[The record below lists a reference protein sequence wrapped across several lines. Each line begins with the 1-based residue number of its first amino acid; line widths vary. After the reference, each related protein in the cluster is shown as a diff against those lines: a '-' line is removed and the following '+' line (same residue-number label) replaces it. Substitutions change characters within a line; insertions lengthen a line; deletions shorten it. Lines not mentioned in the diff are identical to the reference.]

1 MVRVKSKK
9 DDDPRVQALRKKGRY
24 LTDLILEYVDKRKE
38 RGGVSIYQLADL
50 CGVSVGAISGALPRF
65 KNEVQIVEKKESG
78 KNKKLFYPKNFEIQ
92 QKIPGYFEIHKNDLG
107 KQWGKKAIGYVI
119 SNNQYL
125 ILPKEISRYKNSFK
139 NEIKF
144 EKDKDKIKF
153 VLPDPIFYYYELQ
166 NKGVQ
171 VTPTLNQIKI
181 NILNEKKE
189 KPKSGKTYLKN
200 IQVIFVEDEYDVTY
214 ERLRKIFKQN
224 FKYYETNSIIDKN
237 YNITLGTNGKK
248 NFRYAI
254 IDWVLLNRKV
264 SQKEIKGLI
273 KKYPKTKFLLITANT
288 ITTKQILGYIRAGFY
303 SFFSKSVKRL
313 GEKITNFIEEDIN
326 NG

>member
-1 MVRVKSKK
+1 MKSKK
-9 DDDPRVQALRKKGRY
+9 DDDPRVRALKKKGRY

-50 CGVSVGAISGALPRF
+50 CGVSVGAISGAIRRF
-65 KNEVQIVEKKESG
+65 KDEVKSIEEKESG
-78 KNKKLFYPKNFEIQ
+78 RTKKLFYPKNFEIQ
-92 QKIPGYFEIHKNDLG
+92 KKIPGYFEIHKNELG
-107 KQWGKKAIGYVI
+107 KQWGKKAMGYVI

-125 ILPKEISRYKNSFK
+125 ILPKEISRYKSLVK

-144 EKDKDKIKF
+144 EKDKDEIRF
-153 VLPDPIFYYYELQ
+153 GLPDPIFDYYELW
-166 NKGVQ
+166 NRDVQ

-181 NILNEKKE
+181 KILNEKIE
-189 KPKSGKTYLKN
+189 KPKSRKTNLKN
-200 IQVIFVEDEYDVTY
+200 IQVILVEDEHDITY
-214 ERLRKIFKQN
+214 ERLRKILKQN
-224 FKYYETNSIIDKN
+224 FKYYETDSIIDKN
-237 YNITLGTNGKK
+237 YNIIPGTNGKK
-248 NFRYAI
+248 NFRYVI

-264 SQKEIKGLI
+264 SQKDIKGLI